1 MKFYQETTTDWLG
14 NIPNHV
20 YLLNDS
26 RDRMWG
32 YVPSVGGMPSVGG
45 DLKIFVKPLPF
56 DARRRRFKPVPNIWG
71 WQEPKRVVPANSVE
85 VRGSRGDIYTVTR
98 DGSRLT
104 CSCSGYKFRGA
115 CRHITEV
122 ERTQQPA

>member
-1 MKFYQETTTDWLG
+1 MKFYQETTNDWTRET
-14 NIPNHV
+14 PNHV

-32 YVPSVGGMPSVGG
+32 YVPNNSNK
-45 DLKIFVKPLPF
+45 LTIFKQPLPF
-56 DARRRRFKPVPNIWG
+56 DSRRRRLRPVPNQWN
-71 WQEPKRVVPANSVE
+71 WTPPARTVPKNAVI
-85 VRGSRGDIYTVTR
+85 VRGSRGDEYTVEFKS
-98 DGSRLT
+98 GSYR

-122 ERTQQPA
+122 KQKNLINQS